1 MEGYSQLI
9 LGNSDSVDRD
19 NAKPSLTRGVVGG
32 GGVDNHSYGR

>member
-1 MEGYSQLI
+1 MGGYSQLK

-32 GGVDNHSYGR
+32 GVDNHSYGR